1 MIPIAKTGP
10 APYHGDYSGKSE
22 GAPSAQ
28 MTDKIDKWLRSGPE
42 AVLRKVGLREGN
54 RVVDFGCKQGRYAI
68 PAARIV
74 GDSGWVHAVDKDK
87 QGLREVKRQADKEG
101 LRNIDTVHVAQYG
114 TIPIRAGTIDVILL
128 YDVLHGGYF
137 PEKAQR
143 DNLLRQVHRCLRP
156 GGVLSCCLTHLRQF
170 GWTYKKILAEITDAG
185 FRLRRRSRPTLV
197 HDGKLVRVHFFRFT
211 KPG

>member
-1 MIPIAKTGP
+1 
-10 APYHGDYSGKSE
+10 
-22 GAPSAQ
+22 
-28 MTDKIDKWLRSGPE
+28 MTDKIDKWLRNGPE
-42 AVLRKVGLREGN
+42 AVLRKAALREGY
-54 RVVDFGCKQGRYAI
+54 RVLDFGCKQGRYAI

-74 GDSGWVHAVDKDK
+74 GDSGLVYAVDKDK

-101 LRNIDTVHVAQYG
+101 LRNINTVHVAQYG
-114 TIPIRAGTIDVILL
+114 AIPIRAGTIDVILI

-143 DNLLRQVHRCLRP
+143 DNLLRKVHTLLRP

-170 GWTYKKILAEITDAG
+170 GWTYKETLAEITDAG
-185 FRLRRRSRPTLV
+185 FRLRRQFRPTLV
-197 HDGKLVRVHFFRFT
+197 HENKLVRVRIFQFT